1 MEKSVIPLDWDSR
14 FFHRK
19 IGRLSVCGDIEV
31 DEIDMLCRE
40 YDMVYLFSDKE
51 IMVNKNCLLVDK
63 KRTYL
68 LEFPQMKPQSTFVK
82 KYVGNPTALY
92 DIAFQAGHES
102 RFKVDPAFSEEEFES
117 LYTAW
122 IDNSL
127 RGIMA
132 DYVLTYHDFE
142 QSAPRGLITAKK
154 KNGRLQIGLFA
165 TDTEWRR
172 HGVGA
177 ALIDRVISI
186 GAFEDLPIE
195 VTTQADNEVACR
207 FYERKGFMLNE
218 QSYVYHYCNKRI

>member
-1 MEKSVIPLDWDSR
+1 MEKSIIPLDWDSR

-19 IGRLSVCGDIEV
+19 IGRLSVCEEIEV

-40 YDMVYLFSDKE
+40 YDMVYLFCVKE

-68 LEFPQMKPQSTFVK
+68 HESPQMKPRSPFVK
-82 KYVGNPTALY
+82 NYVGNPEALY

-102 RFKVDPAFSEEEFES
+102 RFKVDPAFSEEEFER

-127 RGIMA
+127 QGVMA

-142 QSAPRGLITAKK
+142 QSAPCGLITAKK

-172 HGVGA
+172 HGVGT

-186 GAFEDLPIE
+186 GAFEDLPIV

-207 FYERKGFMLNE
+207 FYERNGFVLNE
-218 QSYVYHYCNKRI
+218 QTYVYHYCNKRI